1 MAIWDR
7 ARPKAVTSPPLAAAS
22 TAAKSKTRLKSMEL
36 PLSDYG
42 KRVEYSYTPENS
54 PNRMYDKDGVEMR
67 ACVVKVRK
75 DGTASIEYEDGERG
89 SIDIHWMPD
98 A

>member
-1 MAIWDR
+1 MALWDR
-7 ARPKAVTSPPLAAAS
+7 ARPKAVNSPSPAAAPS
-22 TAAKSKTRLKSMEL
+22 AAKSKTRLKAMEL

-42 KRVEYSYTPENS
+42 KRVEYRYPPENS
-54 PNRMYDKDGVEMR
+54 PNRIYDKDGVEMR

-89 SIDIHWMPD
+89 PIDIHWMPD

>member
-7 ARPKAVTSPPLAAAS
+7 ARTTTATSAVRSTPKSM
-22 TAAKSKTRLKSMEL
+22 TRLEAMEL

-42 KRVEYSYTPENS
+42 KRIEYHYPPEKS

-67 ACVVKVRK
+67 ACVVTVEKN
-75 DGTASIEYEDGERG
+75 GTATIEYEDGERG
-89 SIDIHWMPD
+89 TIKIHWMPD

>member
-7 ARPKAVTSPPLAAAS
+7 ARTVSATTPLRSA
-22 TAAKSKTRLKSMEL
+22 TKSATRIEAMEL

-42 KRVEYSYTPENS
+42 KRVEYHYPPEKS

-67 ACVVKVRK
+67 ACVVTVEK
-75 DGTASIEYEDGERG
+75 DGAASIEYEDGERG
-89 SIDIHWMPD
+89 TIKIHWMPD